1 MHASGYIAQLYTHA
15 SSHTIHTQSSMSTT
29 MSLVY
34 LWPRKASFEQRVTI
48 MAIPN
53 RTRKIPATIATAQLM
68 IAIFSAGDRS
78 VCVWCVCGVGVVLVS
93 QMLNLLFIK

>member
-1 MHASGYIAQLYTHA
+1 MHTMCMQAAIAQLYTHA

-34 LWPRKASFEQRVTI
+34 LWPRKAPFEQRVTI

-53 RTRKIPATIATAQLM
+53 RTRKLCCCN
-68 IAIFSAGDRS
+68 FLSWG
-78 VCVWCVCGVGVVLVS
+78 
-93 QMLNLLFIK
+93 